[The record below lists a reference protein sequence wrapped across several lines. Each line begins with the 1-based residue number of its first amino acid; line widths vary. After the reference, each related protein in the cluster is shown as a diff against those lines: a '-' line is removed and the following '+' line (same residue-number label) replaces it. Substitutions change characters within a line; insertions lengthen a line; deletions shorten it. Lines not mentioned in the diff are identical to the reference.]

1 MEDLVKPNRVR
12 QVWAEGRVAFGHML
26 MEFDTPGIAKLCDLA
41 DLDFVLIDMEHGPLT
56 LSQVAGIIARFKA
69 TAASPIVRIPA
80 SEYHFVAR
88 VMDAGAHGIMAPNV
102 RSAEQ
107 ARLLNDAMRYA
118 PAGNRGLGLGTS
130 HNDFVRP
137 DPVEYMTRANQSNL
151 LICQI
156 ESVTALR
163 DLDQIASVPGVDCL
177 WVGHMDLTQSMGIV
191 GQFDHPDF
199 LAAIERV
206 ARTAQGCNQLAGI
219 QPGDLDQAKAWM
231 ETGYNM
237 ISYSTDIGVYGA
249 ALVSELDGARLL
261 EPAR

>member
-1 MEDLVKPNRVR
+1 MKPNRVR
-12 QVWAEGRVAFGHML
+12 QAAAEGRVAFGHML

-41 DLDFVLIDMEHGPLT
+41 DLDFVLIDMEHGPLDIPK
-56 LSQVAGIIARFKA
+56 VAGIIARFKA
-69 TAASPIVRIPA
+69 TGTSPIVRIPA

-102 RSAEQ
+102 RTPEQ

-137 DPVEYMTRANQSNL
+137 DPVDYMTKANRSNV

-156 ESVTALR
+156 ESTTALR
-163 DLDQIASVPGVDCL
+163 NLDRIASEPGVDCL

-191 GQFDHPDF
+191 GQFHHPDF
-199 LAAIERV
+199 LAALSDV
-206 ARTAQGCNQLAGI
+206 TTAAKEGGQLAGI
-219 QPGDLDQAKAWM
+219 QPGNLEQARDWM
-231 ETGYNM
+231 GIGYNM
-237 ISYSTDIGVYGA
+237 ISYSTDITVYSA
-249 ALVSELDGARLL
+249 ALASEVEAARRL
-261 EPAR
+261 EPGR